1 MRGVP
6 RHCRRRAV
14 GSGTLECGAQE
25 SGGGAALGFEELG
38 VAVGVGVGD
47 AGQGVDGSGAGHGKE
62 IGLAKG
68 FGGRD
73 VFDHAA
79 CLRRVD
85 DVEHLA
91 DRELR
96 FLRDDA
102 DGERVV
108 EEAGEDEVEVR
119 AGVRGKGWE
128 VRGEGRSDGVGF
140 RSL

>member
-1 MRGVP
+1 M
-6 RHCRRRAV
+6 
-14 GSGTLECGAQE
+14 
-25 SGGGAALGFEELG
+25 GFEELG

-47 AGQGVDGSGAGHGKE
+47 AGQRVDCSAAGDGQE
-62 IGLAKG
+62 IGLAEG

-79 CLRRVD
+79 GLGRVD

-91 DRELR
+91 DRELC
-96 FLRDDA
+96 FLGDHA

-119 AGVRGKGWE
+119 GLVRVLVRGKG
-128 VRGEGRSDGVGF
+128 
-140 RSL
+140 